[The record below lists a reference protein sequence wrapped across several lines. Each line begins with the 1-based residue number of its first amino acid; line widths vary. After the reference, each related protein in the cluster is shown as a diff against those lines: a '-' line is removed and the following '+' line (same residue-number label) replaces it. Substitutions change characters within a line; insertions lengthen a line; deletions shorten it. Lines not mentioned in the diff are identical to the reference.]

1 MRISD
6 WSSDVCSSDLF
17 PPTRR
22 IGEQARPV
30 GYAIDIHPRGKGVGT
45 EGETRASYTHH
56 SSAPGSPPC
65 PGRHSR
71 CRPASFSPQ
80 RHRRGRRRHV
90 IVEVIEGTA
99 RSAAAAIV
107 DLEHHI
113 AVIDEI
119 LLLMAITDPA
129 FVARTE
135 IGRAHVCTPVTH
147 AYS

>member
-6 WSSDVCSSDLF
+6 WSSDVCSSDL
-17 PPTRR
+17 
-22 IGEQARPV
+22 

-45 EGETRASYTHH
+45 EGETGERHIPTIALPLDHH
-56 SSAPGSPPC
+56 LVRVDIAGV
-65 PGRHSR
+65 GQHL
-71 CRPASFSPQ
+71 F
-80 RHRRGRRRHV
+80 RRNDIVEVGVAMFV

-119 LLLMAITDPA
+119 LRSEEHTSELQSLMRISYA
-129 FVARTE
+129 V
-135 IGRAHVCTPVTH
+135 
-147 AYS
+147 

>member
-6 WSSDVCSSDLF
+6 WSSDVCSSDL
-17 PPTRR
+17 
-22 IGEQARPV
+22 

-45 EGETRASYTHH
+45 EGETGERHIPTIALPLDHH
-56 SSAPGSPPC
+56 LVRVDIAGV
-65 PGRHSR
+65 GQHL
-71 CRPASFSPQ
+71 F
-80 RHRRGRRRHV
+80 RRNDIVEVGVAMFV

-119 LLLMAITDPA
+119 RSEEQAAELQYLMRIS
-129 FVARTE
+129 
-135 IGRAHVCTPVTH
+135 
-147 AYS
+147 Y